1 MQTTELTMMTPG
13 ACVSGKRLQRKPLP
27 HRVAEAA
34 IAAGA
39 ALLLA
44 VSAAAT
50 AAPAPAPPA
59 GPNDAMYMY
68 KGADRDAKLLEAAKK
83 EGSVTLYTSLSSGE
97 STPLIAAFEKKYGI
111 KVNLWRAISDQVA
124 QRAIT
129 EGRAHRYALDVIE
142 TNGSEVEQAAR
153 ENLLSVFYSPSFAD
167 LPADAFS
174 SDHMWVSD
182 RANFIV
188 VAYNT
193 NKIKKEDLPADYS
206 GFLDPKW
213 KGQVS
218 IESSDIEWMATIIKT
233 LGQEKGM
240 KLFQNLSATQPQMR
254 AGHILLAQMVGAGE
268 APVAL
273 TVYNGE
279 VESLKRKGTPIDWAP
294 VQPVIG
300 RPQGLGVAR
309 NAPHPHA
316 ALLFADFVLS
326 TETQQMYAD
335 LGRIPVSKKVKSKL
349 NNFPHVMID
358 TATVLDENDKWTK
371 LWNSLFMRK

>member
-1 MQTTELTMMTPG
+1 MNDMGERSKRYLDQLGGSVARIGGCVGLAAMLLGTP
-13 ACVSGKRLQRKPLP
+13 AW
-27 HRVAEAA
+27 
-34 IAAGA
+34 
-39 ALLLA
+39 
-44 VSAAAT
+44 
-50 AAPAPAPPA
+50 AAPAAANA
-59 GPNDAMYMY
+59 GPNDALYMY
-68 KGADRDAKLLEAAKK
+68 KGADRDQKLLEQARK

-97 STPLIAAFEKKYGI
+97 STPLIAAFEKKYGV

-129 EGRAHRYALDVIE
+129 EGQARRFTMDVIE

-153 ENLLSVFYSPSFAD
+153 EKLLSEFYSPNLAD
-167 LPADAFS
+167 LPADAIS
-174 SDHMWVSD
+174 SDRMWVSD

-193 NKIKKEDLPADYS
+193 NKIKREDLPTDYS

-213 KGQVS
+213 KGLVS
-218 IESSDIEWMATIIKT
+218 IESTDIEWMATIIKK
-233 LGQEKGM
+233 LGPEKGN
-240 KLFQNLSATQPQMR
+240 KLFQDLAATQPQVR

-273 TVYNGE
+273 TVYSGE

-294 VQPVIG
+294 VQPVVA
-300 RPQGLGVAR
+300 RPQGVGIAK
-309 NAPHPHA
+309 NAPHPAA

-326 TETQQMYAD
+326 QETQQLYAD
-335 LGRIPVSKKVKSKL
+335 LGRIPVSTKVKSKM

-358 TATVLDENDKWTK
+358 TAATLDESPKWTK
-371 LWNSLFMRK
+371 LWNSLFLKK